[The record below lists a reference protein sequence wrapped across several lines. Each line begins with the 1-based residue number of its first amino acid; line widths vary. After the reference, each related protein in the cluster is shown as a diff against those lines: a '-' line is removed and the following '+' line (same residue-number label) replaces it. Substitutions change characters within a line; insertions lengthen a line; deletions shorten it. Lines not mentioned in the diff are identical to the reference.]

1 MATLVQAV
9 WIVVLALASMA
20 TLVVCVM
27 VLRLMRLRW
36 QAMHA
41 RTVAREDMP
50 EDIRRL
56 LDIGGQPLFAQ
67 GFAYGYSAAS
77 TRALVTPQDTPQFFD
92 VYPHADGHTHAVVSP
107 SPVPEPNQP
116 CMVQWVTCLNNGN
129 NWITLNRGRHLSP
142 MDVPRWRVFDDY
154 LPAADMAWQRHLERV
169 HRAQGRI
176 CTDGIEVRRRL
187 LRAFDKLIPSLVQQ
201 GRLILVD
208 GGPHYRLCLP
218 AALRMALDVL
228 FGQWRSAW
236 SRRGA
241 PPSQPATL
249 GPGAIAGMAHDHG
262 VDADVRAFAEQR
274 ALLRGAPASA
284 RRKWLVFLVTGLLFL
299 LVGGWWM
306 SWSLVAIVL
315 AVVALHEGGHYLA
328 MKLTGYSNLSVFFL
342 PGLGGLAMGEK
353 PHATPFEKVLVYLA
367 GPVPGIALAGTAFW
381 ASAAGYWSA
390 PAWLNEFLLVSLAIN
405 YLNLLPL
412 VPLDGG
418 RVMETLVFAHHPRL
432 RFVFAALCCGL
443 LFGLGMAL
451 DDMVLRVVA
460 VAIALSLPSQWR
472 RMQLDQAIARDSQ
485 STLDEHQALTHIFT
499 ALQQVR
505 FRTWSFAQRSAAA
518 TALLPELMGRRAH
531 AGEAIFGMLVYGA
544 CLLGPVGMALVAVP
558 NLAPA
563 LTPMAQAARI
573 PADDVDPTSAQ
584 PTAVATVDWSERLTR
599 VSTLPADAQLETY
612 LGAARQ
618 ARDAE
623 DSDMA
628 LRHYQNAWT
637 LAQALPARDLRRM
650 DALEGLADQTEDEA
664 QRRTYLHQII
674 TELEQPVGLERLR
687 VADAKEQLSYSD
699 VPLAERVALLRQALQ
714 LRRVGLGTDDAIAT
728 TRLMLARALDDSG
741 DSAEAEAQ
749 LLARTADLPL
759 PAASDRSRLAL
770 QQRVRHVIA
779 QVDLAWFLMAHGRSA
794 DALHTASNALRV
806 VPAKVTVSW
815 LNPHQQTLEAILWA
829 HLLSPNPKEGL
840 AGNWEAYEVAR
851 RNGFAGS
858 RKVLVHE
865 VDRALVA
872 KALQDTRKLEQAY
885 AGIGEALVQI
895 QQRPLSLCQPT
906 NGLASNWRSPQQA
919 ARQRVL
925 TERGICAPA
934 APQAKPD

>member
-1 MATLVQAV
+1 MATLLQAA
-9 WIVVLALASMA
+9 WIVVLALASVA
-20 TLVVCVM
+20 TLVTGIAVV
-27 VLRLMRLRW
+27 RLMRLRW
-36 QAMHA
+36 QTMHA

-56 LDIGGQPLFAQ
+56 LDIGGQPLAAQ
-67 GFAYGYSAAS
+67 GFAYGYSAAT
-77 TRALVTPQDTPQFFD
+77 TRALVTPQDTPQYFD

-154 LPAADMAWQRHLERV
+154 LPAGELAWQRHLERV
-169 HRAQGRI
+169 QQAHGRI

-187 LRAFDKLIPSLVQQ
+187 LRAFDKLVPSLVHQ
-201 GRLILVD
+201 GRLVLAD
-208 GGPHYRLCLP
+208 GGPHYRLRLP
-218 AALRMALDVL
+218 AALRMALDIFV
-228 FGQWRSAW
+228 GQWRSAR

-241 PPSQPATL
+241 APAQPASQ
-249 GPGAIAGMAHDHG
+249 GPGAIAATPPDHG
-262 VDADVRAFAEQR
+262 VDADVRAYAEQR
-274 ALLRGAPASA
+274 ALLRGAPANA

-306 SWSLVAIVL
+306 SWSLVTIVL

-353 PHATPFEKVLVYLA
+353 AHATPFEKVLVYLA
-367 GPVPGIALAGTAFW
+367 GPVPGIALTGAAFW

-390 PAWLNEFLLVSLAIN
+390 PAWLNEFLLVSLVIN

-432 RFVFAALCCGL
+432 RFVFAVLCCGL

-460 VAIALSLPSQWR
+460 VAIALGLPSQWR
-472 RMQLDQAIARDSQ
+472 RMQLDQAIARDGQ
-485 STLDEHQALTHIFT
+485 SALDEHQALTHIFT

-505 FRTWSFAQRSAAA
+505 FRNWSYAQRSAAA
-518 TALLPELMGRRAH
+518 TALLPELMGRRAR
-531 AGEAIFGMLVYGA
+531 AGEAMLGMLVYSV
-544 CLLGPVGMALVAVP
+544 CLLGPVGIALVAVP
-558 NLAPA
+558 SLAPA
-563 LTPMAQAARI
+563 LAPMAQVARI
-573 PADDVDPTSAQ
+573 PADDVDPTPAQ
-584 PTAVATVDWSERLTR
+584 PMAVAPVDWSERLTR
-599 VSTLPADAQLETY
+599 VTTLPAEAQLETY

-623 DSDMA
+623 DNDMA
-628 LRHYQNAWT
+628 MRHYLAAWT

-674 TELEQPVGLERLR
+674 AELDQPVGLERLR
-687 VADAKEQLSYSD
+687 VAAAKEQLSYGG
-699 VPLAERVALLRQALQ
+699 VPAAERVVLLRQALQ

-749 LLARTADLPL
+749 LRARTSDLSL
-759 PAASDRSRLAL
+759 PAVQDRSRLAL
-770 QQRVRHVIA
+770 QQRVQHVTT
-779 QVDLAWFLMAHGRSA
+779 QVDLAWFLLAHGRTA
-794 DALHTASNALRV
+794 DALNTAREALRA

-815 LNPHQQTLEAILWA
+815 LNAHQQTLEAVVWA
-829 HLLSPNPKEGL
+829 QLLSPRAKEGL
-840 AGNWEAYEVAR
+840 AGHWEAYEAAR
-851 RNGFAGS
+851 RSGFAGS

-872 KALQDTRKLEQAY
+872 QALQDTRSLEQAY
-885 AGIGEALVQI
+885 AGIAEVLASI
-895 QQRPLSLCQPT
+895 RQQPLSLCQPPI
-906 NGLASNWRSPQQA
+906 GPVSNWRGPQQA
-919 ARQRVL
+919 ARQRIL
-925 TERGICAPA
+925 TERGACVPTTAPA
-934 APQAKPD
+934 KPA